1 MVLRATAT
9 KSAEKVSVA
18 LSFYRLTRLMPYV
31 GGGTPEVGDYVKNQD
46 NAIRAQMQLHGV
58 GRETAR
64 YWVFSAADSSE

>member
-1 MVLRATAT
+1 
-9 KSAEKVSVA
+9 
-18 LSFYRLTRLMPYV
+18 MPYV